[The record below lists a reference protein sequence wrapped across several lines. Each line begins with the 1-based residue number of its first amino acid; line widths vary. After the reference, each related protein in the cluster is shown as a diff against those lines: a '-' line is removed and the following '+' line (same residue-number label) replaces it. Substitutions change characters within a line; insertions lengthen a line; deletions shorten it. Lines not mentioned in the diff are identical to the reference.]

1 MATDFSTRKTFSRG
15 RKWAAGFNAL
25 VAVAAV
31 LAIGGMLNYIATEH
45 FTRLELG
52 ASRQARISPQ
62 TDRVLRSITNRVDV
76 TVFFDAQGQEEL
88 FNLTT
93 TLLREYNYINPLIV
107 CKAVDP
113 VRDPATAELIL
124 NRYKLTGLKNKNFIV
139 IDCEG
144 RTKVIYESE
153 LSEYDINSVLAGQ
166 SKEFRRKAFKG
177 EMLFTTA
184 IFNLANPRQFSVY
197 FLTGHGEHDPNQVEN
212 PHGYSKFATILQEK
226 NNVQWQKLSLLG
238 TNDVPADCQL
248 LVIAG
253 PRLPFTDDELDKI
266 GRYLKQGGRLFALM
280 GNMAYSES
288 QRTGLEKLLAQ
299 WGIGVADD
307 MVFDP
312 KNSPTGN
319 DLLAAKLNPTHPITK
334 ALFSEDED
342 MRLRLVLPRAVG
354 KSSTAPTG
362 PDAPRVD
369 VLAST
374 SDGGIEASELRNG
387 APYRNPYTDQQ
398 ASFPLMAAV
407 EQGNVQ
413 NITSERGDARIVV
426 VGDSLCLD
434 NELIDTTP
442 ANHYFAALAVDW
454 LLDRPQVLLAGLL
467 PRPLKE
473 YRVVMS
479 QQKLQ
484 IIEAIFLAGM
494 PGAVLLVGGF
504 VWWRRRK

>member
-1 MATDFSTRKTFSRG
+1 
-15 RKWAAGFNAL
+15 
-25 VAVAAV
+25 
-31 LAIGGMLNYIATEH
+31 
-45 FTRLELG
+45 
-52 ASRQARISPQ
+52 
-62 TDRVLRSITNRVDV
+62 
-76 TVFFDAQGQEEL
+76 
-88 FNLTT
+88 
-93 TLLREYNYINPLIV
+93 
-107 CKAVDP
+107 
-113 VRDPATAELIL
+113 
-124 NRYKLTGLKNKNFIV
+124 
-139 IDCEG
+139 
-144 RTKVIYESE
+144 
-153 LSEYDINSVLAGQ
+153 
-166 SKEFRRKAFKG
+166 
-177 EMLFTTA
+177 
-184 IFNLANPRQFSVY
+184 
-197 FLTGHGEHDPNQVEN
+197 
-212 PHGYSKFATILQEK
+212 
-226 NNVQWQKLSLLG
+226 
-238 TNDVPADCQL
+238 
-248 LVIAG
+248 
-253 PRLPFTDDELDKI
+253 
-266 GRYLKQGGRLFALM
+266 
-280 GNMAYSES
+280 MAYSES